1 MGACR
6 RVLVIFLVSGFLEA
20 VTFGLAVD
28 RVTRSY
34 KKSEDGGVKA
44 EEQWKQAKG
53 IQWSSG
59 VMNGAVRF
67 GFGTLEPFDCYLP
80 CAPLY
85 FFIF

>member
-6 RVLVIFLVSGFLEA
+6 SVLVIFLVSGFLEA

-28 RVTRSY
+28 TVTRSY
-34 KKSEDGGVKA
+34 KRSEDGGVKA
-44 EEQWKQAKG
+44 GEQWKQSKG
-53 IQWSSG
+53 IQGSRG

-67 GFGTLEPFDCYLP
+67 GFGTLEHFGCYLP